1 MTLLT
6 AVVHQ
11 RRVYCRE
18 RVDNWFLE
26 EELTAEKTLFNTQQS
41 LIDVNQV
48 YQFWKV
54 HWHQFQMLEKLE
66 KQRCW
71 EVNALACEVTIMWR
85 QCKWDTECLESVSL
99 MCLPRQWAAVVSGE
113 LQCYQLTADLA
124 CRTLTAAL
132 QHRLHTDSLVRRWGH
147 SHVIQHNYS
156 DDIL

>member
-85 QCKWDTECLESVSL
+85 QCKWDAECLGISESDVFTQTVS
-99 MCLPRQWAAVVSGE
+99 CSVASW
-113 LQCYQLTADLA
+113 LQTWHAEHW
-124 CRTLTAAL
+124 L
-132 QHRLHTDSLVRRWGH
+132 QHCSTGYTLIVWSEDEDTVMW
-147 SHVIQHNYS
+147 YS
-156 DDIL
+156 ITIVTTFYR